1 VKIQNFLAM
10 TETGDEEEAMKYL
23 EEANW
28 DETIAVNN
36 FFNKSTPTTNPT
48 NRNLIN
54 DINISENSENN
65 MISSDNNRLNRS
77 LMNQNNNNINNNI
90 NNNDL
95 TIKKV
100 KKENII
106 TKFFSGTINFLLD
119 CCSERREVKKAE
131 EKKIFQYLPN
141 INDDFFEFCRTLKRK
156 IGIIIL
162 YTGNTVPFLN
172 NLISQ
177 ICRSTISFNVLKKDF
192 IIYPVLAST
201 NEGSRLQSIVSDN
214 ELVFPSFVFCH
225 NSSKYPSAILI
236 KNHVITILE
245 SENINLK
252 IFHSTLLDILKKF
265 NLKNN
270 NINNINSNLYN
281 NFYSNNNDNNYNNY
295 NNNILSKL
303 FI

>member
-1 VKIQNFLAM
+1 MEEIDYTVKIQNFLAM

-36 FFNKSTPTTNPT
+36 FFNKSTPITNPT

-54 DINISENSENN
+54 DINISENNENN
-65 MISSDNNRLNRS
+65 MISSDNNRLNRN

-90 NNNDL
+90 NNNNDL

-141 INDDFFEFCRTLKRK
+141 INDDFF
-156 IGIIIL
+156 
-162 YTGNTVPFLN
+162 
-172 NLISQ
+172 
-177 ICRSTISFNVLKKDF
+177 
-192 IIYPVLAST
+192 
-201 NEGSRLQSIVSDN
+201 
-214 ELVFPSFVFCH
+214 
-225 NSSKYPSAILI
+225 
-236 KNHVITILE
+236 
-245 SENINLK
+245 
-252 IFHSTLLDILKKF
+252 
-265 NLKNN
+265 
-270 NINNINSNLYN
+270 
-281 NFYSNNNDNNYNNY
+281 
-295 NNNILSKL
+295 
-303 FI
+303 